1 MGYNV
6 IDLIDKAIKVSIR
19 KKEIYKSIG
28 KENCDIPSIQIMSKV
43 ISKEIDKTIKYYET
57 LKIEIGDVEFEEI
70 DLYIYDKMSFL
81 IDEFNKRV
89 YVTKINNVKEY
100 LKFSL
105 ELEKDVQ
112 SLLIDVQG
120 RFVKSTSDLH
130 TKTYEILT
138 FMINNKAQNI
148 ATLEKTLK

>member
-57 LKIEIGDVEFEEI
+57 LKVEIGDVEFEEI